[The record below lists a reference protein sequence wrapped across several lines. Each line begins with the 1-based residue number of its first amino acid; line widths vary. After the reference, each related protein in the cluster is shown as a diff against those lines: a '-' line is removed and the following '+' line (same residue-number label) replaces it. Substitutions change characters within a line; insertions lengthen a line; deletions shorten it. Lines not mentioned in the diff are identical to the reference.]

1 MSVVKLNLIKIKGPR
16 NLLDAVVKKAAENAD
31 FAAENAA
38 DVVRTTAGCVTVNE
52 TDPYASALASLTALA
67 ESVQVPLD
75 GKGVAPTG
83 EYEDL
88 APKIQEER
96 ERCSVLEKKCSDL
109 EGRIKDDEKILEQL
123 NHMIGANIP
132 LDAMFSLEYF
142 RFRFGRMPYENY
154 MALDKYSAEKDNY
167 FFFVSSSDKQEVFGM
182 YIVPTSH
189 APMVDALFKT
199 MHFERIEISNRA
211 QGTPAEAFEKISEDL
226 SNSKKEYEE
235 AVAEKKKYSD
245 AIRDE
250 LNGWYTAL
258 CAYERSFKVKRTALL
273 TPDGFILCGYAEKKK
288 SEKVAKD
295 LCAVPGVTVS
305 VEEPDPEQPV
315 LPPTK
320 LKNPWFFRPFE
331 EYVRMYGMPSYNEL
345 DPTPLVALSYM
356 LFFGIMFGDVGQGAV
371 IILAGMVL
379 WFAKKMF
386 IGRILTRV
394 GIMSV
399 AFGFVYGSV
408 FGYEDILPFGFKVN
422 EGPNINITLFAAVFV
437 GVVMIS
443 VSIFMNILN
452 GIRQK
457 DLAKALFSN
466 NSVASLVF
474 YWAVLLLV
482 LGVLNFVSVGI
493 PVMILVAVIIVCL
506 ALIMMR
512 VPLGALI
519 KRRKKLVPT
528 TWIDYL
534 LESFF
539 DLFETI
545 LSFVTNT
552 ISYIRLG
559 AFALN
564 HVGMMSVIFLL
575 SETTSGQNPVIVVIG
590 NLFVIGFEGMIV
602 CIQALRLEFY
612 EIFGRFYD
620 GRGREFITD

>member
-1 MSVVKLNLIKIKGPR
+1 MSVVKLKLIKIRGPR
-16 NLLDAVVKKAAENAD
+16 DLLDVMVKKAAENAD

-52 TDPYASALASLTALA
+52 SDPYAPAISSLKALADSMHVTLGGEGTAP
-67 ESVQVPLD
+67 S
-75 GKGVAPTG
+75 G
-83 EYEDL
+83 EYGDL
-88 APKIQEER
+88 APKIQKER
-96 ERCSVLEKKCSDL
+96 ERCAALGEKCAAL

-123 NHMIGANIP
+123 NHIIGTNIP

-154 MALDKYSAEKDNY
+154 IAMDKYSAEKDNY
-167 FFFVSSSDKQEVFGM
+167 FFFPSSSDKQEVFGM
-182 YIVPTSH
+182 YIVPTSD
-189 APMVDALFKT
+189 APMVDALFKS
-199 MHFERIEISNRA
+199 MHFERIEISDRA
-211 QGTPAEAFEKISEDL
+211 HGTPAEAYKMISEDL
-226 SNSKKEYEE
+226 VNTKKEYEE
-235 AVAEKKKYSD
+235 ALAEKKKYSD
-245 AIRDE
+245 SIHDE
-250 LNGWYTAL
+250 LNGWYSAL
-258 CAYERSFKVKRTALL
+258 CAYERRFRVKRTALL

-288 SEKVAKD
+288 ADKVAKD
-295 LCAVPGVTVS
+295 LCSVPGVTVS

-320 LKNPWFFRPFE
+320 LRNPWFFKPFE

-371 IILAGMVL
+371 IILAGAVM

-394 GIMSV
+394 GITSV

-443 VSIFMNILN
+443 ISIFMNILN

-466 NSVASLVF
+466 NSVASLIF

-482 LGVLNFVSVGI
+482 LGIMNFVSVGI
-493 PVMILVAVIIVCL
+493 PTMILVAVIAVCL

-519 KRRKKLVPT
+519 RHRKKLVPT

-539 DLFETI
+539 DLFETV

-575 SETTSGQNPVIVVIG
+575 SETASGQNPVIVVIG

-612 EIFGRFYD
+612 EVFGRFYD
-620 GRGREFITD
+620 GRGREFVSN